1 MRLLAALTA
10 LLATAVGAG
19 ALLVANIALSPVLI
33 GGPGSTCPEPD
44 CGLGAG
50 LWLIAGAAAV
60 VLVAF
65 LAGLLRAAER
75 PVRRGLWIAL
85 WCALIYLLESVV
97 IWILI

>member
-1 MRLLAALTA
+1 MRFLAALTA

-19 ALLVANIALSPVLI
+19 ALLVANSALSPVLI
-33 GGPGSTCPEPD
+33 GGPGSICPQPD
-44 CGLGAG
+44 CALGAG
-50 LWLIAGAAAV
+50 LWLIAGAVAV

-65 LAGLLRAAER
+65 LAGFLRAAER

-85 WCALIYLLESVV
+85 WCTLIYLLESVV